1 MSERAAPVGA
11 GRARPL
17 LKRSSMRPAIAS
29 FTMCASLLVASAASA
44 QERPIDTAAPPP
56 VASSGDTEMNSVP
69 LFVTG
74 TSLAAVGTGSFVAG
88 AVIFAEDSCT
98 TEPGQIFP
106 CSMGFGRFFGALMMG
121 GGGLLALAG
130 TPMIVAGSW
139 QVPGEDGGAS
149 EATATLGVGAG
160 HARLDV
166 TF

>member
-1 MSERAAPVGA
+1 
-11 GRARPL
+11 
-17 LKRSSMRPAIAS
+17 MRLAIAS
-29 FTMCASLLVASAASA
+29 FTLSASFLLASMASA
-44 QERPIDTAAPPP
+44 QERPLDIAAPPP
-56 VASSGDTEMNSVP
+56 PVAAGDTEMNSVP
-69 LFVTG
+69 LFVAG

-106 CSMGFGRFFGALMMG
+106 CSMGWGRFFGGLMMG

-130 TPMIVAGSW
+130 TPMIIAGAW
-139 QVPGEDGGAS
+139 QVEGDDGAPP
-149 EATATLGVGAG
+149 EATATLGLGAG